1 MAKSVPFESVLI
13 SYLTDPVK
21 AMSYLQSALE
31 ENDPD
36 LFLAALRDVAEVQGV
51 ISSQASSLPKLSEV
65 VESLRRH
72 GVSDDVITAVLSEL
86 NTHVD
91 AA

>member
-1 MAKSVPFESVLI
+1 MAKSVPFESVLS

-36 LFLAALRDVAEVQGV
+36 LFLVALRDVAEVQGV
-51 ISSQASSLPKLSEV
+51 ISSQASSPPKL

-86 NTHVD
+86 NSRVD